1 MLTVHNLTN
10 SPFDLPGG
18 HILPANGSWS
28 GELPESY
35 LLALK
40 ASPAV
45 KVVEVAPE
53 DTGGPDEE
61 LETWRSLY
69 EAEKG
74 ERPDGRWSVK
84 RIQKELGL

>member
-10 SPFDLPGG
+10 SPFDLPCG

-28 GELPESY
+28 GELPDAY

-45 KVVEVAPE
+45 RIE
-53 DTGGPDEE
+53 DEDPLEPFRAEYERLTG
-61 LETWRSLY
+61 
-69 EAEKG
+69 K
-74 ERPDGRWSVK
+74 RPDGRWS
-84 RIQKELGL
+84 ELRLFEELEKLDAN

>member
-1 MLTVHNLTN
+1 MTKLKNLTN

-18 HILPANGSWS
+18 HILPANGEWE
-28 GELPESY
+28 GELPEAY

-53 DTGGPDEE
+53 AQDDD
-61 LETWRSLY
+61 LDTWRALY
-69 EAEKG
+69 ETEKG
-74 ERPDGRWSVK
+74 GAPDGRWSAK